1 MEVFSTKRGF
11 LMNIFLKSAVAASLA
26 LSATGAFALGIPAN
40 NSSDLVLVIENNTTK
55 ATYAL
60 DTGIT
65 IDSVLPTGSL
75 VSGAVLNTS
84 LAGINQTIAASATLQ
99 SFLAANPAAGDGWTL
114 EAGQYNGAGAASTSG
129 NSYIAGAAKAIF
141 TSNIGTTTNGVLGN
155 KTLGAL
161 VAYQNGLN
169 SDVAQTNGGLFPLT
183 TSTETTAAAY
193 TNSQAS
199 LTAPSK
205 YNMLGAPDLGSVGT
219 SYQLFGFTGNN
230 SKLSNLQSYIL
241 GSATLGTDGT
251 LTITG
256 NSTAPVP
263 LPAAVWLFGSGLMGL
278 VGVSRRRKA
287 AV

>member
-1 MEVFSTKRGF
+1 
-11 LMNIFLKSAVAASLA
+11 
-26 LSATGAFALGIPAN
+26 LGIPAN
-40 NSSDLVLVIENNTTK
+40 NSSDLVLVVENNTTK

-99 SFLAANPAAGDGWTL
+99 SFLAANPASGDGWTL
-114 EAGQYNGAGAASTSG
+114 EAGQYNGAGAAATT
-129 NSYIAGAAKAIF
+129 NNVFAAGAAKAIF
-141 TSNIGTTTNGVLGN
+141 TSNIGTGNNSVLAAKGIAN
-155 KTLGAL
+155 L
-161 VAYQNGLN
+161 VNYQNGLN
-169 SDVAQTNGGLFPLT
+169 SDVAQTNGGLYPLT

-193 TNSQAS
+193 TNSLAS
-199 LTAPSK
+199 ASAPSK

>member
-1 MEVFSTKRGF
+1 
-11 LMNIFLKSAVAASLA
+11 MNILLKSAVAAALT

-40 NSSDLVLVIENNTTK
+40 NSSDLVLVVENNTTK

-84 LAGINQTIAASATLQ
+84 LAASNPASA
-99 SFLAANPAAGDGWTL
+99 DGWTL
-114 EAGQYNGAGAASTSG
+114 EAGQYAGAGLAATT
-129 NSYIAGAAKAIF
+129 NNTTTAGAAKAIF
-141 TSNIGTTTNGVLGN
+141 TSNIGSGNNSVLAAKGIAN
-155 KTLGAL
+155 L
-161 VAYQNGLN
+161 VNYENGLN
-169 SDVAQTNGGLFPLT
+169 SDVAQTNGGLYPLT

-199 LTAPSK
+199 LSAPSK